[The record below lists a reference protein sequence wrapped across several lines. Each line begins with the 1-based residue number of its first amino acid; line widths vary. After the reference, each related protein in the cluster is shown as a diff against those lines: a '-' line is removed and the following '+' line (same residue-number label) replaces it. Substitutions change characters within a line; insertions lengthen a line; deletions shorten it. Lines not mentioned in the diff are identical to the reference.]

1 METDR
6 IHKDVGC
13 LALVAG
19 RESDLFSMEE
29 VSREVFQQIDA
40 VRLSES
46 SKATIGTCRTSS
58 SREFTVQQN
67 KLYMLQ
73 TRTGKRTAATL

>member
-6 IHKDVGC
+6 IHKNVSGC

-29 VSREVFQQIDA
+29 VMSEVFQQIDA
-40 VRLSES
+40 VRLRLEGHHRDMQD
-46 SKATIGTCRTSS
+46 I
-58 SREFTVQQN
+58 EFTGVHGPAEQAVH
-67 KLYMLQ
+67 
-73 TRTGKRTAATL
+73 AADPDR